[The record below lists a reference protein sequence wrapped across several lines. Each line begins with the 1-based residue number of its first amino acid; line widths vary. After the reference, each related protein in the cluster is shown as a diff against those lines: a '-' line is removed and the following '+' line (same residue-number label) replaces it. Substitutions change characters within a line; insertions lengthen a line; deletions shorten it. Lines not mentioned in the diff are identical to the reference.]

1 MRQEARIEK
10 KLFGKTDDGREK
22 TLYRIYNN
30 AGSFIEIED
39 YGCTVRSMYIQNKE
53 RQLQNVLVVPGTVMG
68 KEWAHPLAT
77 AIWVSKEVEDNAV
90 AFGAKAKMEE
100 IQLSAEVRFRLKDFD
115 RLVIDYVVNASVP
128 HKAYLTHQLAFCLDD
143 TKSLDMHTMRVF
155 THEELSE
162 YSQRVPVDLASVSN
176 LKYLPIRDG
185 EHTYLSFG
193 KEIHPF
199 AELAAE
205 KSNLALTAY
214 STMEAMAISTQED
227 SSNALSFRALPLQEP
242 AMEWRA
248 RTVFGIDLLYHEG
261 DSMPASPFMFFP
273 H

>member
-1 MRQEARIEK
+1 MRQEACIEK
-10 KLFGKTDDGREK
+10 MLFGKTEDGREK

-30 AGSFIEIED
+30 AGSFIEVED
-39 YGCTVRSMYIQNKE
+39 YGCTVHSMYIQNKE
-53 RQLQNVLVVPGTVMG
+53 RQLQNVLVAPGTVMG
-68 KEWAHPLAT
+68 KEWARPLAT
-77 AIWVSKEVEDNAV
+77 AIWESREAEDKAV
-90 AFGAKAKMEE
+90 AFCAKAEIGE

-115 RLVIDYVVNASVP
+115 RLVIDYIVNTNLP
-128 HKAYLTHQLAFCLDD
+128 YKAYLTHQLAFSLDD
-143 TKSLDMHTMRVF
+143 TKSLDMYTMRIF
-155 THEELSE
+155 TKEELNE
-162 YSQRVPVDLASVSN
+162 YSQRVPVDLKSVSN

-199 AELAAE
+199 AELASE
-205 KSNLALTAY
+205 KSDLALTAY
-214 STMEAMAISTQED
+214 STMEAMSILKQGD
-227 SSNALSFRALPLQEP
+227 SSDALSFRAFPLQEP
-242 AMEWRA
+242 AKEWRA